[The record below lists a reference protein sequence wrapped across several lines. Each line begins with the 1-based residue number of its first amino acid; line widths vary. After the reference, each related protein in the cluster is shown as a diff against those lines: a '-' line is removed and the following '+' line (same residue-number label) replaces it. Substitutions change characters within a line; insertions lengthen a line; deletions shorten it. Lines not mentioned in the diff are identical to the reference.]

1 MNTIEVAKQTSV
13 DNITE
18 TTLTDQQEIQNLR
31 QLIVSWRALEG
42 EVSELNAQLREKR
55 KRMKAMEEIILRVMK
70 RHTIGALD
78 LKGSGGRLIYRR
90 QTSKATLNPK
100 VLGTLLSQHL
110 KSEDAAAAALKFITE
125 HREAKVRESLLYEK
139 E

>member
-42 EVSELNAQLREKR
+42 EVSELNSQLREKR

>member
-100 VLGTLLSQHL
+100 VLGALLSQHL
-110 KSEDAAAAALKFITE
+110 KSEDAAAAALKFITD